1 MRQLS
6 LSSRLRQNNHIGFTS
21 EVVVF
26 SSHIPIINY
35 EDLSSTYN
43 FKVRGR
49 DPAIKNATQMKPLP
63 LYIHRELFI
72 FLLLIRKVLYFVFF
86 FNLCSVCL
94 LKLTEYSPR
103 RSFIVILFKLIC

>member
-1 MRQLS
+1 M
-6 LSSRLRQNNHIGFTS
+6 
-21 EVVVF
+21 VF

-49 DPAIKNATQMKPLP
+49 DPAIKKATQMKPLP
-63 LYIHRELFI
+63 LYIHRELI
-72 FLLLIRKVLYFVFF
+72 FFFLIRKVLYFVFC
-86 FNLCSVCL
+86 FNLCSVFL
-94 LKLTEYSPR
+94 LKLAEYSSR

>member
-49 DPAIKNATQMKPLP
+49 DPAIKKATQMKPLP
-63 LYIHRELFI
+63 LYIHRELI
-72 FLLLIRKVLYFVFF
+72 FFPDSQSVLFCF
-86 FNLCSVCL
+86 
-94 LKLTEYSPR
+94 
-103 RSFIVILFKLIC
+103 LF